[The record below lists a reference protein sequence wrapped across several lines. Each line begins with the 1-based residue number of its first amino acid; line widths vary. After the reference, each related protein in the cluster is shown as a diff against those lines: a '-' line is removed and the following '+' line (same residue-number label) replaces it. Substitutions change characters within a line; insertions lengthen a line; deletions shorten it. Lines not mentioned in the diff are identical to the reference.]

1 MQYLKS
7 DVRARIL
14 AAAEQEFKTNGVGA
28 SVRVISE
35 NAGISLGNIYRY
47 FSNKDA
53 LFCAV
58 LRPVVEEI
66 SEQLLC
72 SFAEKQDPQYAAETV
87 VDYLWQHPDKL
98 AIIQQASRFYVDGFN
113 TILTEECSNVVE
125 KALAWYPDFTTKV
138 KNPYFATAV
147 MAGFLQA
154 LTFTKLSDTTPE
166 EQKRNVKE
174 LVVFFFGG
182 LENRF
187 ENYK

>member
-7 DVRARIL
+7 DVRDRIL
-14 AAAEQEFKTNGVGA
+14 AAAEQEFKINGVGA

-113 TILTEECSNVVE
+113 TILTEECSKVVE

-147 MAGFLQA
+147 TAGSL
-154 LTFTKLSDTTPE
+154 
-166 EQKRNVKE
+166 
-174 LVVFFFGG
+174 FGP
-182 LENRF
+182 
-187 ENYK
+187 

>member
-7 DVRARIL
+7 DVRDRIL
-14 AAAEQEFKTNGVGA
+14 AAAEQEFKINGVGA

-72 SFAEKQDPQYAAETV
+72 SFAEKQDPQ
-87 VDYLWQHPDKL
+87 
-98 AIIQQASRFYVDGFN
+98 
-113 TILTEECSNVVE
+113 
-125 KALAWYPDFTTKV
+125 
-138 KNPYFATAV
+138 
-147 MAGFLQA
+147 
-154 LTFTKLSDTTPE
+154 
-166 EQKRNVKE
+166 
-174 LVVFFFGG
+174 
-182 LENRF
+182 
-187 ENYK
+187 